1 MGVAKA
7 RKTGYKARM
16 LFTLFFFM
24 SKTKSHI
31 RNLKTLLL
39 Q

>member
-16 LFTLFFFM
+16 LFTLFFLYVKNKIAH
-24 SKTKSHI
+24 S
-31 RNLKTLLL
+31 
-39 Q
+39 